1 MLAQWVPLHAVSCSN
16 LIETGG
22 CAESREIPL
31 RVTQACSGSVARAI
45 LRSRPRL
52 TTRTAREPFTSRRT
66 LLFLASV
73 LGLINDR
80 ARSSTCPK
88 TRVLEDSSRSRLWIT
103 ILGTPAFFRSF
114 VIFRPWEIADDFT
127 ERCQKLP
134 SRHLT
139 TLDSAG
145 RTVRRFDEPSPWREV
160 HSIEVSTREEIQDL
174 KRANRPLSEHPI
186 YRDEAVH
193 WHSESLR
200 SSSTRE
206 RTSTVTPRDRSSV

>member
-31 RVTQACSGSVARAI
+31 RVTQACSGCCSRDPPLSPSSYDPNCARRVARGS
-45 LRSRPRL
+45 RSRAVGRCSS
-52 TTRTAREPFTSRRT
+52 SR
-66 LLFLASV
+66 V
-73 LGLINDR
+73 YLGLVNDR

-139 TLDSAG
+139 TLDPTGCPTFRRAF
-145 RTVRRFDEPSPWREV
+145 TVARGSFD
-160 HSIEVSTREEIQDL
+160 
-174 KRANRPLSEHPI
+174 
-186 YRDEAVH
+186 
-193 WHSESLR
+193 
-200 SSSTRE
+200 
-206 RTSTVTPRDRSSV
+206 